1 MENISWALMM
11 LLLWTGCTAGKWR
24 KPGGKHATS
33 GQALKNLLKFTG
45 RPLEEII
52 PMLTENP
59 AKLIRVYDRVG
70 SIEEGKAA
78 NLVALDEECNVC
90 RTYVKGMLVYEK

>member
-1 MENISWALMM
+1 MRSLFFKKSIRYVNGIVHILFF
-11 LLLWTGCTAGKWR
+11 
-24 KPGGKHATS
+24 
-33 GQALKNLLKFTG
+33 Q
-45 RPLEEII
+45 I
-52 PMLTENP
+52 ENP